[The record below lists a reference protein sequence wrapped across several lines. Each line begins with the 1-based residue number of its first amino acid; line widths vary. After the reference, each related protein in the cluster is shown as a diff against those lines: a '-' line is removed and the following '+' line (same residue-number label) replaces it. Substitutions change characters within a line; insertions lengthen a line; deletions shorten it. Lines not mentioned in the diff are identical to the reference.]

1 MKREDT
7 TKTQTQKHLSS
18 QLSTLEILPA
28 ELKTKILSS
37 LRSLDD
43 LQAAIQ
49 SSPLLW
55 HQYRTEQK
63 IILYNVLSR
72 LLGERVFADAY
83 MVQKTSSLSENMPVH
98 WFMPTHRRNSQP
110 SIIISQCETAD
121 LISVAAFYS
130 SVIEPLMETLPQ
142 MLLRNL
148 SLPSLP
154 IEVEEI
160 ACIHAFFINM
170 YHQVLTDLRSS
181 QAPPGSIRHRPKRRP
196 IISQSQWQDE
206 HLNALVSRGLAFH
219 LSVIKHNR
227 GLEGLTEMIPF
238 QSEPTAA
245 PGRPSLASSL
255 SLAAQERRRH
265 EPGPSA
271 AHDNLATFQGDS
283 EDAPPAAWTLFWDG
297 RYGDEFGEALPLPLK
312 SWSYVFWDRVR
323 LDTGRGRVEVIK
335 AMRKRFG
342 LEPWW

>member
-1 MKREDT
+1 MENKRRAWARKAKSLFRPSLQTTAAFKIESNPDSVPPSVQPPPPSSPTTDRMKREDT

-83 MVQKTSSLSENMPVH
+83 MVQNTSSLSENMPVH
-98 WFMPTHRRNSQP
+98 RFMPTHRRNSQP

-154 IEVEEI
+154 IVCLSHVERTRI
-160 ACIHAFFINM
+160 
-170 YHQVLTDLRSS
+170 LR
-181 QAPPGSIRHRPKRRP
+181 
-196 IISQSQWQDE
+196 
-206 HLNALVSRGLAFH
+206 ALYR
-219 LSVIKHNR
+219 
-227 GLEGLTEMIPF
+227 F
-238 QSEPTAA
+238 Q
-245 PGRPSLASSL
+245 LWF
-255 SLAAQERRRH
+255 
-265 EPGPSA
+265 
-271 AHDNLATFQGDS
+271 NLHS
-283 EDAPPAAWTLFWDG
+283 
-297 RYGDEFGEALPLPLK
+297 
-312 SWSYVFWDRVR
+312 
-323 LDTGRGRVEVIK
+323 
-335 AMRKRFG
+335 
-342 LEPWW
+342 